1 MMRGIATRARR
12 PVPAER
18 AGVEAAYIGGCV
30 AYLHLIGTFA
40 ASLRAAQRL
49 GCHLGGLEQ
58 LGKLEI
64 PYGAE
69 LVLVGFAEQVGRQL
83 TSGMSWRGSSLG
95 RLIHRLQQRM

>member
-1 MMRGIATRARR
+1 MMRGVARARR
-12 PVPAER
+12 G
-18 AGVEAAYIGGCV
+18 AGVKCRVEAAAIGGCV

-64 PYGAE
+64 PHT
-69 LVLVGFAEQVGRQL
+69 VPN
-83 TSGMSWRGSSLG
+83 SSW
-95 RLIHRLQQRM
+95 